1 MDFIFQKEKIK
12 NFWEWFEQHEEKFR
26 VISNPE
32 LVREMLD
39 NQVLQ
44 FGKFY
49 WEIGEGEKKPHRFI
63 ISPNGNAKMLQLSLA
78 IMNDAPDLPHWE
90 FYGAKP
96 PRDWDF
102 TFEMYDSFVVKRK
115 IDAAEWEYIIRMNPN
130 RKIKLL
136 LYAENIDFL
145 DMEEKLAAADLVLN
159 NIIGEAA
166 KITHIESVTFIP
178 FVDEHQEADI
188 QMMPQLGFEFSSWNF
203 PL

>member
-1 MDFIFQKEKIK
+1 MFHKEKIK
-12 NFWEWFEQHEEKFR
+12 NFWDWFEAQEEKFR
-26 VISNPE
+26 KITDAR

-44 FGKFY
+44 FGGFY
-49 WEIGEGEKKPHRFI
+49 WEIGEGREKPHSFT
-63 ISPNGNAKMLQLSLA
+63 ISPNGNAELLQRSLA
-78 IMNDAPDLPHWE
+78 IMEDAPESPHWE

-115 IDAAEWEYIIRMNPN
+115 IDAAEWEYIMRMTPD

-136 LYAENIDFL
+136 LYSENIDFL
-145 DMEEKLAAADLVLN
+145 DMDEKLAAANLVVN

-166 KITHIESVTFIP
+166 KINHIESVTFIP
-178 FVDEHQEADI
+178 FVDEHQEVDI
-188 QMMPQLGFEFSSWNF
+188 QMMPQLGFEFSRIVKN
-203 PL
+203 